1 MTYTSER
8 LKGDIAT
15 FMANSGGEQAGM
27 AASGTAAALEKG
39 TVRLVD
45 VVMALRAHMTAEDD
59 RTRMRAMGYLATV
72 LEALGGEGLQRND
85 IAVMLEFCAN
95 KVDDSAC
102 AQEALHALEAL
113 VGMARFGVGQVEAVL
128 TVLKDQ
134 YQPGSYLAATRYRAF
149 RLLEKVLGLFG
160 SALVTNSEQNDLFI
174 ETFIAVAN
182 GEKDPRNLLLSFR
195 LNMEIGRQLVNVEKF
210 KEDLF
215 DILFCYFPITFKPP
229 KNDPYR
235 ITNEDLKQALREA
248 IAGTQL
254 YADDAFGNLV
264 DKLAASSPSV
274 KNDTLLT
281 LQLCIHKFAAEDC
294 AKNWMPIWQAL
305 KFEIMNSTESDD
317 PASGV
322 PQFDN
327 YREALETVRLIASK
341 LLHLDMGAFDKFRTH
356 VFDDLKSNFAYEKEL
371 KQSCG
376 ILSSIASV
384 NRIAFDRVMDKVLPL
399 FFGTQQDLDISKQRL
414 LILNLS
420 FFFDAYIKV
429 FGETGEDVRQ
439 VSTDGNKLLGHKDE
453 IIMTLGKALMSSK
466 VEVSLRTLAIIE
478 FTKLIKMQGYLKH
491 EERSMVI
498 QYLTETIL
506 TDDNKNIYIAC
517 LEGLKVISR
526 NYEADVH
533 EVSLKRILELLP
545 ESASAET
552 VIVNGEETSVKHILK
567 VIIDFTSSTHKL
579 VEESIHGLVQKL
591 CKVAPQE
598 NSSEYCFLLA
608 SSLYCLFVPN
618 GELFTPKD
626 GTAFKESIYPSLM
639 AATLNSTSIYHH
651 DHNLSLLA
659 NILSYLNMRSD
670 SAKHHEELEAH
681 QKLFI
686 TNKRVLEV
694 PGRSIAVFLNILAGL
709 DKNCKLEDSTG
720 IVKQVVTMLLK
731 SPLELSPFEQL
742 HYQQLLALLANK
754 WCSDKE
760 ITEVVNELNLKER
773 SMEILVWLNKGLLM
787 KNSPVATSYLAYFVE
802 QLSRPEGVAVAPYFD
817 ILAKDLPIFRRYKGI
832 PFQNN
837 VRLLYKQKLF
847 SDVAVKLVDGFKNT
861 DDLKVKANYLSSL
874 SLILRHTPTDITIS
888 YIEELLPLLL
898 QALEFED
905 GNVRASSLQ
914 TLFDTVEHAP
924 QVIAGHVH
932 TLLPRLIQLAQP
944 DRHNKVQVR
953 MLALRTLDALPGHI
967 PLNHLLPFRNDI
979 LSGLV
984 PSLGDPKRA
993 VRKQCVDTRQTYYEL
1008 GHAQA

>member
-1 MTYTSER
+1 MTYTAER

-15 FMANSGGEQAGM
+15 FMANGSGEQAGT
-27 AASGTAAALEKG
+27 AAGGTAAALEKG
-39 TVRLVD
+39 MVRLVD

-59 RTRMRAMGYLATV
+59 RTRMRAMGYLAAV
-72 LEALGGEGLQRND
+72 LEGLGAEGLQRND
-85 IAVMLEFCAN
+85 IAVMLEFCAS

-102 AQEALHALEAL
+102 AQEGLHALEAL
-113 VGMARFGVGQVEAVL
+113 VEMARFGVGQVQTVL
-128 TVLKDQ
+128 TVLKEQ

-149 RLLEKVLGLFG
+149 RLLEKVLGRFSG
-160 SALVTNSEQNDLFI
+160 ALVANSELNDLFI
-174 ETFIAVAN
+174 ETFISVAN

-195 LNMEIGRQLVNVEKF
+195 LNMEIGRQLAHIEKF

-229 KNDPYR
+229 KNDPYH

-248 IAGTQL
+248 IAGTPL

-281 LQLCIHKFAAEDC
+281 LQLCIRKFAADDC

-305 KFEIMNSTESDD
+305 KFEIMNSAESDD
-317 PASGV
+317 PTSGV

-327 YREALETVRLIASK
+327 YREALATVGMIASK
-341 LLHLDMGAFDKFRTH
+341 LLELDIGAFDKFRTH
-356 VFDDLKSNFAYEKEL
+356 VFEELKSNFAYEKEL

-399 FFGTQQDLDISKQRL
+399 FFGAQHDLDISKQRL

-429 FGETGEDVRQ
+429 FGETGKDASE
-439 VSTDGNKLLGHKDE
+439 VSTDGNKLIGHKDE

-478 FTKLIKMQGYLKH
+478 FTKLIKMQGYLKD

-517 LEGLKVISR
+517 LEGLKVISE

-533 EVSLKRILELLP
+533 EVSLKRILQLLP
-545 ESASAET
+545 ESAAGESVT
-552 VIVNGEETSVKHILK
+552 VSGEETSVKHILK

-591 CKVAPQE
+591 CAVAPQE
-598 NSSEYCFLLA
+598 NSSDYCFLLA
-608 SSLYCLFVPN
+608 SSLNCLFVPN

-626 GTAFKESIYPSLM
+626 GNAFKESIFPHIL
-639 AATLNSTSIYHH
+639 ATVLNSSSIYHH
-651 DHNLSLLA
+651 DHNLNLLA
-659 NILSYLNMRSD
+659 SILFYINMRSD
-670 SAKHHEELEAH
+670 SSKHQEELETY

-686 TNKRVLEV
+686 TNKKLLEV
-694 PGRSIAVFLNILAGL
+694 PGRSIAVFLNVLAGL
-709 DKNCKLEDSTG
+709 DKNCKFEGVTNV
-720 IVKQVVTMLLK
+720 VKQVVNMLLA
-731 SPLELSPFEQL
+731 PPVTLSPFEQL

-760 ITEVVNELNLKER
+760 ISQLVDEMNLKEQ
-773 SMEILVWLNKGLLM
+773 SMELLVWLAKGLVM
-787 KNSPVATSYLAYFVE
+787 KNSPVATSYLTYFVE
-802 QLSRPEGVAVAPYFD
+802 QLSRPETVAVAPLFD
-817 ILAKDLPIFRRYKGI
+817 ILARDLPIFRKYKGI
-832 PFQNN
+832 NSQNN

-847 SDVAVKLVDGFKNT
+847 SDVAVKLVEGFKNT
-861 DDLKVKANYLSSL
+861 EDLKVKANYLSSL

-905 GNVRASSLQ
+905 GDVRASSLQ

-924 QVIAGHVH
+924 QVIASHVH

-953 MLALRTLDALPGHI
+953 MLALRTLNALPGNI
-967 PLNHLLPFRNDI
+967 PLNHLIPFRNDI